1 MKAVLALIAIYVV
14 AFIIATQGASQN
26 PVQASASDADISISS
41 KSIDPDKA
49 ADLSSMLE
57 AMRAKDQVRAA
68 ANESAVQYR
77 EKLRAAVPHAS
88 NDPKTVAYVNLAGD
102 TFQKNFDQQRA
113 LSQIADI
120 YNKHYSDDE
129 IRGLLNFYSSP
140 LGQKF
145 AAESPK
151 IAKEIA
157 AVQGAA
163 VSIATRESLEALK
176 AQDPAND
183 KSATLDARSKAHA
196 APAIQDQM
204 KEISVRP

>member
-1 MKAVLALIAIYVV
+1 
-14 AFIIATQGASQN
+14 
-26 PVQASASDADISISS
+26 
-41 KSIDPDKA
+41 
-49 ADLSSMLE
+49 
-57 AMRAKDQVRAA
+57 
-68 ANESAVQYR
+68 
-77 EKLRAAVPHAS
+77 KLRAAVPHVS